1 MNSPLEMGNNNLEN
15 GYIYQ
20 ELIKRIDSLEKQN
33 KEIMSLISQASNDM
47 KISVKDYV
55 SIIRELNNRVTFDE
69 FKKHAEDTEIHLH
82 RSKTLE
88 EEITSTDEK
97 EDK

>member
-1 MNSPLEMGNNNLEN
+1 MNSPLEMSNNNLEN

-20 ELIKRIDSLEKQN
+20 ELIKKIDSLEKQN

-69 FKKHAEDTEIHLH
+69 FNKHTEDTEIHLH